1 MHRADMLAPLRQA
14 YGRSDKY
21 TVYMEHKQAA
31 RTAAVAAAA
40 ASSQTAQP
48 TQPTTAATSTANA
61 EGSCSCACH
70 QAQPHT
76 QQSPRWL
83 RGMVVATLAMSTLS
97 VVLQVAGRCKSHR

>member
-1 MHRADMLAPLRQA
+1 MLAGADMLAPLRQA

-31 RTAAVAAAA
+31 RTAAVAATT
-40 ASSQTAQP
+40 STSAQL
-48 TQPTTAATSTANA
+48 TQPTTAATSKANG

-70 QAQPHT
+70 QAQPQT